1 MDSVLRALA
10 VYTFL
15 LVLFR
20 LMGKRS
26 MSQVTTFDFLILLVF
41 SEATQQAILGEDFS
55 ITHAGL
61 VIATLLV
68 LDRASDYLSWR
79 FPRFRKVTESVPLVL
94 VENGRVLDDVLR
106 KEHLSVDDIRTAARE
121 AHGLE
126 RLDQVKWA
134 VLETSGGI
142 SVVPRPSSGPGS

>member
-1 MDSVLRALA
+1 MDAVLRALA
-10 VYTFL
+10 IYVFL

-55 ITHAGL
+55 ITHSAL

-68 LDRASDYLSWR
+68 LDRGSDYLSWR
-79 FPRFRKVTESVPLVL
+79 FPRFRRATESVPVLL
-94 VENGRVLDDVLR
+94 VENGRPLEDVLR
-106 KEHLSVDDIRTAARE
+106 REHLSVHDVMTAARE
-121 AHGLE
+121 LQGLE
-126 RLDQVKWA
+126 RIDQVKWA

-142 SVVPRPSSGPGS
+142 SVVPWSATGPAR

>member
-10 VYTFL
+10 VYSVL
-15 LVLFR
+15 LLLFR

-55 ITHAGL
+55 ITHAAL

-68 LDRASDYLSWR
+68 LDRGSDYLSWR
-79 FPRFRKVTESVPLVL
+79 FPKFRRATESMPVVL
-94 VENGRVLDDVLR
+94 VENGVLLAEVLR
-106 KEHLSVDDIRTAARE
+106 KEHLSIDDVLTAARE
-121 AHGLE
+121 TQGLE
-126 RLDQVKWA
+126 RVDQIKWA

-142 SVVPRPSSGPGS
+142 SIVPKAGAAPRV